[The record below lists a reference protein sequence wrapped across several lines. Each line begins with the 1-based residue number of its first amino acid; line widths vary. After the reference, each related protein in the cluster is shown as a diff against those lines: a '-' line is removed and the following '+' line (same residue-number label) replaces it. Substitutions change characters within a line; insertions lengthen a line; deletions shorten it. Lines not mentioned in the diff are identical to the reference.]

1 MLPCLSFLTALEK
14 EGTTMTKEAPSKN
27 AEMDTRQGF
36 PVQAIL
42 LLVLIGLA
50 VLALILKAV
59 GIV

>member
-1 MLPCLSFLTALEK
+1 MLARLSFLIALEK
-14 EGTTMTKEAPSKN
+14 EGTTMTKEAPLKN
-27 AEMDTRQGF
+27 ADMDTGQGF

-42 LLVLIGLA
+42 LLVLISLA